1 MADKKTSKKENWN
14 GVITFTKK
22 DDKDLFAI
30 MRWLA
35 SAVSKD
41 GTRYFMNGVYSERN
55 ARGSLTLTATDG
67 RRYHRIMIGAD
78 FAEKY
83 GFPAGV
89 IMKTES
95 TAQSVIFKGAIE
107 GDFPN
112 CDRVTPAYNG
122 VKPFSVCLTHREY
135 GLTPGL
141 FDLYSRGVKINL
153 AYMKDLS
160 GIGESWNCYL
170 TGFNKA
176 VVFRSAW
183 AGRGYGVSATAVIMP
198 IYATGKEEES
208 RVMAVYSLAA
218 PAEAAKPEPDTE
230 TEAETTEA
238 PVAAATEKAAP
249 ETVKESEPA
258 AEPKR
263 KPAEKTDNRPYYA
276 IRAAKFV
283 RQHYG

>member
-41 GTRYFMNGVYSERN
+41 GTRYFMNGVYSDRN

-67 RRYHRIMIGAD
+67 RRYHRIMISAD

-95 TAQSVIFKGAIE
+95 TAQSVIFKGEIV
-107 GDFPN
+107 GGFPN
-112 CDRVTPAYNG
+112 CDGATPAYNG
-122 VKPFSVCLTHREY
+122 IKPFSVCLTHREY

-160 GIGESWNCYL
+160 GIGESWRCYL

-176 VVFRSAW
+176 VVFTSDMAVC
-183 AGRGYGVSATAVIMP
+183 GYGVSATAVIMP
-198 IYATGKEEES
+198 IYVNDKEEDD
-208 RVMAVYSLAA
+208 RVMAVYNM
-218 PAEAAKPEPDTE
+218 AEPVTE
-230 TEAETTEA
+230 TKADAIEAPEAEVVADA
-238 PVAAATEKAAP
+238 PIRKR
-249 ETVKESEPA
+249 KPA
-258 AEPKR
+258 KR
-263 KPAEKTDNRPYYA
+263 KPAEKTDNRPYYV

-283 RQHYG
+283 TRHYG